1 MYIRWDKLE
10 LAVPFVFYVNILGFS
25 SLFVQDLE
33 VNGVAAALETRH
45 DTVVRCKAMAV
56 VP

>member
-1 MYIRWDKLE
+1 MRWNKLE
-10 LAVPFVFYVNILGFS
+10 LAASFVFYGKLVGLASFIA
-25 SLFVQDLE
+25 QYLE

>member
-1 MYIRWDKLE
+1 MRWNKLE
-10 LAVPFVFYVNILGFS
+10 LAASFVFYGKLVGFAS
-25 SLFVQDLE
+25 FIVQYLE

-45 DTVVRCKAMAV
+45 DAVVRYEAVAV